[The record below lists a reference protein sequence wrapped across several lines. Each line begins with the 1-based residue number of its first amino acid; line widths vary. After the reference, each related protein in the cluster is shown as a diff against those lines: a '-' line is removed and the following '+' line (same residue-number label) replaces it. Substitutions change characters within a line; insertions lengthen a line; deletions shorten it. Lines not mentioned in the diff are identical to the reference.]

1 MSPRNIHLGLRL
13 LTAIRQSGMTQ
24 AAVAQE
30 VGATANHMSRLVR
43 SEDRLL
49 QAKGELL
56 SALAEVLGVSV
67 DWLLG
72 RSGSENVLPGVDEQE
87 TEFEAADA
95 VLAAI

>member
-1 MSPRNIHLGLRL
+1 MSPKKIHLGLRL

-30 VGATANHMSRLVR
+30 VGTTANHMSRLVR

-56 SALAEVLGVSV
+56 SSLAEALDVSV

-72 RSGSENVLPGVDEQE
+72 RSDSGDIFPGVDEQE
-87 TEFEAADA
+87 TEFGAADA
-95 VLAAI
+95 VLAGI